1 MKPRMFKFLFKIK
14 VRIHPLNT
22 SSKIH
27 LDFKKDC
34 EDLLTKYPKTK
45 NKKIS
50 DVSLFFGS
58 ATGVCIQALEEGTKI
73 IHFPNDENLDVF
85 CPKIW
90 KTINT
95 EKVDEKIYSY
105 KIKKKNY
112 TFLANYEKNK
122 FNKYLTPILR

>member
-1 MKPRMFKFLFKIK
+1 M
-14 VRIHPLNT
+14 
-22 SSKIH
+22 
-27 LDFKKDC
+27 
-34 EDLLTKYPKTK
+34 LTKYPKTK

-85 CPKIW
+85 LPIW

-95 EKVDEKIYSY
+95 EK
-105 KIKKKNY
+105 
-112 TFLANYEKNK
+112 
-122 FNKYLTPILR
+122 